1 MTFLWPEML
10 VLLLVAPALVALY
23 VVLLRRRA
31 KDALRYASLA
41 TIKEA
46 LGVSQRMR
54 RHLPPLL
61 LLAALTFMLIA
72 VARPMAALPLPSHRG
87 TVILAID
94 VSASMRAEDVSPSR
108 IGAARAAVR
117 SFLAERP
124 LTTRIGIVSFAAAA
138 SLVQPPTSSREE
150 ILSALDGLQLQGGT
164 AVGSGILASL
174 NAIFPDIRLDS
185 RGHTARPN
193 QAAFEASR
201 GVSLD
206 ADPNADKPAPE
217 PVAPGSY
224 GSAVIILLTDGK
236 STTGPDAIEAARIA
250 AERGVRVYT
259 VGIGTPNGEI
269 IVGQGWSMRVRL
281 DEESLKQ
288 IASETRGEYFYAD
301 NAVDLTKIYSTLNS
315 KLTLEKQRTEIS
327 ALFAAL
333 GAVFALLSAA
343 LSLYWFNRLR

>member
-10 VLLLVAPALVALY
+10 VLLLVAPALVAMY
-23 VVLLRRRA
+23 IVLLRRRA
-31 KDALRYASLA
+31 KDALRYASLT

-46 LGVSQRMR
+46 LGVPQRMR
-54 RHLPPLL
+54 RHIPPLL
-61 LLAALTFMLIA
+61 LLVALTFMLIA
-72 VARPMAALPLPSHRG
+72 IARPMAALPLPSHRG

-94 VSASMRAEDVSPSR
+94 VSASMRAEDVWPSR

-138 SLVQPPTSSREE
+138 SLVQPPTSNREE

-164 AVGSGILASL
+164 AVGSGILVSL
-174 NAIFPDIRLDS
+174 KTIFPDIKLDLRS
-185 RGHTARPN
+185 RTPRPN
-193 QAAFEASR
+193 QAANDASR

-206 ADPNADKPAPE
+206 ADPDAQRPAPE
-217 PVAPGSY
+217 PVTPGSY

-236 STTGPDAIEAARIA
+236 STTGPDAIESARMA

-259 VGIGTPNGEI
+259 VGIGTPSGEI

-281 DEESLKQ
+281 DEESLKR
-288 IASETRGEYFYAD
+288 IASETQGEYFYAN

-315 KLTLEKQRTEIS
+315 KLTLEEKKTEVS
-327 ALFAAL
+327 ALFAAV
-333 GAVFALLSAA
+333 GVVFALLSAA
-343 LSLYWFNRLR
+343 LSLWWFNRLR